1 MFWKWAY
8 WHRWRN
14 FLKVGLLTHVGLR
27 ILKISLLTHFK
38 LTNLK
43 KCSYVCLRVFKH
55 IFDHLCFKVS
65 SKQNDLF
72 KLQIPTEKL
81 INYKRTFYN
90 NWFYP
95 IISKLEL
102 YRSKICSKNKK
113 KIPNVIT
120 RTNPLGGIT
129 RKLTYPP

>member
-1 MFWKWAY
+1 M
-8 WHRWRN
+8 
-14 FLKVGLLTHVGLR
+14 GLLTHVGLR

-95 IISKLEL
+95 IISKIEL

-113 KIPNVIT
+113 KIPRPHERALIFLSVSVSLFTCVTKTCCMCNLI
-120 RTNPLGGIT
+120 
-129 RKLTYPP
+129 